1 MNGKQLSYKALLWL
15 KVKKFFP
22 QPSVNEWL
30 LENFSAVED
39 FINCPKEQ
47 LIEKGWPEQLLSPWQ
62 ALKCFKVNTKE
73 IQNQDF
79 KIVCIEDE
87 LYPPLLREIKNPP
100 ALLFYIGDFSYLSGK
115 TVSIV
120 GSRRCSLQGIDFTKE
135 IARHLALNG
144 YTVVSGLAAGIDTA
158 AHQGAIEVG
167 KTAAILGCGLNICF
181 PFSNRALF
189 SAVKA
194 KGCLVS
200 EYFWG
205 ERPLKHHFP
214 YRNRIISGL
223 SETLIVIEAGEKS
236 GALITA
242 GFALNQGREVL
253 AAPGNPGEIYAKGCN
268 GLIKDGA
275 FLITEIADLDQF
287 FDIKKRAVNKSRK
300 GFSSDPIINLLS
312 DEPKSLDQLAGLIK
326 EEAGALL
333 ARLTKLEIEQ
343 VIAKNEQNKFF
354 IKT

>member
-1 MNGKQLSYKALLWL
+1 MNDKQLSYKALLWL

-22 QPSVNEWL
+22 QPSVNQWL
-30 LENFSAVED
+30 VENFNAVED
-39 FINCPKEQ
+39 FLNCSKGQ
-47 LIEKGWPEQLLSPWQ
+47 LIEKGWPQELISPWQ
-62 ALKCFKVNTKE
+62 ALKCFKVNAKE

-79 KIVCIEDE
+79 KAVCIEDE
-87 LYPPLLREIKNPP
+87 HYPPLLKAIKNPP
-100 ALLFYIGDFSYLSGK
+100 ALLFYKGDFSYLLSK

-120 GSRRCSLQGIDFTKE
+120 GSRRCSLSGIEFTKK
-135 IARHLALNG
+135 IARHLASNG
-144 YTVVSGLAAGIDTA
+144 YTVVSGLAYGIDTA
-158 AHQGAIEVG
+158 AHQGAIEAG
-167 KTAAILGCGLNICF
+167 TTAAILGCGLNICF
-181 PFSNRALF
+181 PTSNTALF

-275 FLITEIADLDQF
+275 FLINEIADLEQF
-287 FDIKKRAVNKSRK
+287 FDIKKRAQNNSRK
-300 GFSSDPIINLLS
+300 TALNDPILNLL
-312 DEPKSLDQLAGLIK
+312 DEEPKSLDQLAGAIK

-343 VIAKNEQNKFF
+343 VIAKNEENKFF